1 MAKAT
6 DVMKR
11 DGWLNDRVRIIKRP
25 GVSKY
30 YYAQYRDNSGRKH
43 LPSLRTTNAQ
53 EAVDRAQEI
62 VQALMSGT
70 DARLEKVRDN
80 KRVTFGETADIYL
93 AECELAEKSLKE
105 DRTRLDMV
113 RKDWEEVPIG
123 TISTGHI
130 ESWLARNRKSRKW
143 SKSTRNRYLSAIKQ
157 VFKKAHSLDYTME
170 NAANAIKA
178 VKEDEKV
185 PEPLSD
191 QVMEALMQVLPEY
204 AKYYVAILVDTGLR
218 TGELERIRWRD
229 VDTINN
235 RLTIPLTKN
244 KPFKV
249 VPMTNRLAALFDSL
263 RPGRTWAQTQSGHSN
278 HTIVWPSDKHPNTP
292 VIGKLDLKK
301 SLMAAAKKIGLEH
314 VHPHQFRHTFATRLM
329 QRGVPME
336 HIMAL
341 GGWKS
346 AAMAKRYARINPV
359 ELHDQIRTL
368 EELPSYD
375 DPAA

>member
-1 MAKAT
+1 MAGYC
-6 DVMKR
+6 DEER
-11 DGWLNDRVRIIKRP
+11 YSWH
-25 GVSKY
+25 
-30 YYAQYRDNSGRKH
+30 NSSH
-43 LPSLRTTNAQ
+43 
-53 EAVDRAQEI
+53 
-62 VQALMSGT
+62 
-70 DARLEKVRDN
+70 
-80 KRVTFGETADIYL
+80 
-93 AECELAEKSLKE
+93 
-105 DRTRLDMV
+105 
-113 RKDWEEVPIG
+113 
-123 TISTGHI
+123 
-130 ESWLARNRKSRKW
+130 NRKES
-143 SKSTRNRYLSAIKQ
+143 
-157 VFKKAHSLDYTME
+157 
-170 NAANAIKA
+170 
-178 VKEDEKV
+178 
-185 PEPLSD
+185 
-191 QVMEALMQVLPEY
+191 
-204 AKYYVAILVDTGLR
+204 
-218 TGELERIRWRD
+218 ERIRWRD

-244 KPFKV
+244 KTFKV

-292 VIGKLDLKK
+292 IIGKLDLKK

-368 EELPSYD
+368 EKLPS
-375 DPAA
+375 